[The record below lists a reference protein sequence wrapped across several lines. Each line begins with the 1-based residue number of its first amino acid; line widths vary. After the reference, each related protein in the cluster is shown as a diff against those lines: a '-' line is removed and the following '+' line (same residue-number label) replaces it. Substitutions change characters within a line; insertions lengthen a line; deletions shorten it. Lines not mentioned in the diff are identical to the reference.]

1 MLLRSL
7 CHLAPFAVQLALAAP
22 AMAQMNIDGVNSCLS
37 ERLAAGQT
45 PATCV
50 DEAHSACTAVNSD
63 RPAVA
68 TLCFVEVEK
77 DWQSGIAALMTTIK
91 EKANEDIAA
100 VAGVEGKYDLLSALL
115 QCSRMEELAVIVGRE
130 SDDAIQRQTARC
142 KANAA
147 GLTYARLFLRSR
159 NL

>member
-1 MLLRSL
+1 MLLRNL
-7 CHLAPFAVQLALAAP
+7 CLLAPFAVQLALAPP
-22 AMAQMNIDGVNSCLS
+22 AMAQMDLDGVNDCLS
-37 ERLAAGQT
+37 ERLSAGQA
-45 PATCV
+45 PATCI
-50 DEAHSACTAVNSD
+50 DEAHSPCTAVNSD

-77 DWQSGIAALMTTIK
+77 HWQSGIAALMATIK
-91 EKANEDIAA
+91 EKASEDIAA

-130 SDDAIQRQTARC
+130 SNDAIVRQNARC